1 MYHQPLTKEEAAQY
15 RYGQWAGAPKGQEY
29 VPGRC
34 AAEISHGWL
43 ASQCSRKAGK
53 GPDGL
58 YCGIHAKKVTNREAT
73 Q

>member
-15 RYGQWAGAPKGQEY
+15 RYGSGSGAPRGYAYAPGQCAA
-29 VPGRC
+29 VAGPGRYPRQC
-34 AAEISHGWL
+34 A
-43 ASQCSRKAGK
+43 RKPGK

-73 Q
+73 P